1 MENFKDLVAKALDQ
15 LPSVVGEKMENVSLC
30 VEQRPTKEQ
39 LTHLGMRRGEFLL
52 GLYEG
57 VPQTEWGKGTGG
69 NLPDKITIF
78 QKSIEHLAHS
88 KEEVIELIQDTVKHE
103 IKHHF
108 GFSEE
113 ELSRKAGD

>member
-1 MENFKDLVAKALDQ
+1 MDFKELVAQALDQ
-15 LPSVVGEKMENVSLC
+15 LPPAVGEKMENVSLC
-30 VEQRPTKEQ
+30 VEQRPTREQ
-39 LTHLGMRRGEFLL
+39 LKHLGMRRGELLL

-78 QKSIEHLAHS
+78 QESIEHLAHS
-88 KEEVIELIQDTVKHE
+88 KEELIELIGDTVKHE

-108 GFSEE
+108 GFSEQD
-113 ELSRKAGD
+113 LSGEVGD

>member
-1 MENFKDLVAKALDQ
+1 MESFEKLVAEALDQ
-15 LPSVVGEKMENVSLC
+15 LPPAMGEKMHNVSLC

-39 LTHLGMRRGEFLL
+39 QKQLGMRRGELLL

-57 VPQTEWGKGTGG
+57 VPQTAWGKGFGG

-78 QKSIEHLAHS
+78 REPIERLAHS
-88 KEEVIELIQDTVKHE
+88 KEELMVLIQDTVKHE

-108 GFSEE
+108 GFTEE
-113 ELSRKAGD
+113 DLA

>member
-1 MENFKDLVAKALDQ
+1 MESFKKLVARALDL
-15 LPSVVGEKMENVSLC
+15 LPSAVGEKMENVSVC

-39 LTHLGMRRGEFLL
+39 QNQLGMRRGELLL

-57 VPQTEWGKGTGG
+57 VPQTEWGRETGG

-78 QKSIEHLAHS
+78 QESMEHLAHTQ
-88 KEEVIELIQDTVKHE
+88 EELVELIQDTVKHE

-108 GFSEE
+108 GFTEE
-113 ELSRKAGD
+113 DLKGTED